1 MQFELN
7 EIIDLLVS
15 AIVIGAVGYFF
26 WKFRQIDTH
35 ATKTEL
41 AEAQAE
47 IMEFIPTDVLSS
59 DDCGQCAGIQ
69 VEEIFARHAEEQRTE
84 SQRQTDD
91 IIKRVD
97 EVKTDLGRELGQVKG
112 SVNKLDERLYNHIT
126 GDKTGVSSP

>member
-1 MQFELN
+1 MDYK

-47 IMEFIPTDVLSS
+47 IMEFIPEDVITS
-59 DDCGQCAGIQ
+59 DDCGKCAGIQ
-69 VEEIFARHAEEQRTE
+69 VEEVFARHAEEQRTE
-84 SQRQTDD
+84 SQRQTDS
-91 IIKRVD
+91 ILKRVQ
-97 EVKTDLGRELGQVKG
+97 EVKSDLGREIGEVKG
-112 SVNKLDERLYNHIT
+112 NMKTLDERLHKHIT
-126 GDKTGVSSP
+126 EPRKAGV